1 MAKRRQVQH
10 VTDVFAAASEAVARE
25 LSVQDKVVLVTG
37 GGAGLGRATA
47 SLLAR
52 RGARMALLD
61 VRPDRV
67 KEACASLGEAALG
80 LVADV
85 SEPSQIQTA
94 IDRTV
99 DRFGRLDIMINCAG
113 ITRIDPFLEITL
125 EQYRQSIDIN
135 LTGSFFGTQLAARQ
149 MIKQAPGRQPGE
161 LIGRIINVT
170 SPSAEANSDHQ
181 MVYSMTKAAVNRL
194 TGGAAAALY
203 ERHGICV
210 SAIKPYAVP
219 SPMLE
224 GIFSRREELFGLPAG
239 DPARARARQLVRGR
253 FEPLESHAEVLAWM
267 CAAPPEVING
277 RYVTSTPHTAPL

>member
-1 MAKRRQVQH
+1 MF
-10 VTDVFAAASEAVARE
+10 TAASEEVARE
-25 LSVQDKVVLVTG
+25 LTVEDKVVIITG

-47 SLLAR
+47 SLLAQ
-52 RGARMALLD
+52 RGARVAIVDIRADRVDDACRGLAAAAALLG
-61 VRPDRV
+61 V
-67 KEACASLGEAALG
+67 
-80 LVADV
+80 VADV
-85 SEPSQIQTA
+85 AQPAQIQTI

-99 DRFGRLDIMINCAG
+99 ERFGRLDIMINCAG
-113 ITRIDPFLEITL
+113 ITRIDPFLEVTL

-149 MIKQAPGRQPGE
+149 MIKQAPARRSGE

-170 SPSAEANSDHQ
+170 SPSAEGNSDHQ

-203 ERHGICV
+203 ESHGICV

-224 GIFSRREELFGLPAG
+224 GIFRRREELFGLPAG

-253 FEPLESHAEVLAWM
+253 FESLERHADVLAWM

>member
-1 MAKRRQVQH
+1 M
-10 VTDVFAAASEAVARE
+10 FAAASDEVERE
-25 LSVQDKVVLVTG
+25 LSVEGKVVIITG

-47 SLLAR
+47 TVLAQ
-52 RGARMALLD
+52 RGARVSIAD
-61 VRPDRV
+61 IRPDRV
-67 KEACASLGEAALG
+67 DQTCRGIGDRGMLG

-85 SEPSQIQTA
+85 ALPDQIQMV

-99 DRFGRLDIMINCAG
+99 EHFGRLDIMVNCAG
-113 ITRIDPFLEITL
+113 ITRIDPFLEVTL

-149 MIKQAPGRQPGE
+149 MIKQAPARRSGE

-170 SPSAEANSDHQ
+170 SPSAEGNSDHQ

-203 ERHGICV
+203 ESHGICV

-224 GIFSRREELFGLPAG
+224 GIFRRREELFGLPAG
-239 DPARARARQLVRGR
+239 EPARTRARQLVRGR
-253 FEPLESHAEVLAWM
+253 FESLERHAEVLAWM

>member
-1 MAKRRQVQH
+1 MF
-10 VTDVFAAASEAVARE
+10 TAASDEVGRE
-25 LSVQDKVVLVTG
+25 LSVERKVVIITG

-47 SLLAR
+47 SLLAQR
-52 RGARMALLD
+52 AARVAIAD
-61 VRPDRV
+61 IRPDRV
-67 KEACASLGEAALG
+67 EGTCRGVGGGGILG

-85 SEPSQIQTA
+85 AQPDQIQTI

-99 DRFGRLDIMINCAG
+99 EHFGRLDIMINCAG
-113 ITRIDPFLEITL
+113 ITRVDPFLEVTL
-125 EQYRQSIDIN
+125 EQYRQSMDIN

-149 MIKQAPGRQPGE
+149 MIKQAPARRSGE

-170 SPSAEANSDHQ
+170 SPSAEGNSDHQ

-203 ERHGICV
+203 ESHGICV

-224 GIFSRREELFGLPAG
+224 GIFRRREELFGLPAG
-239 DPARARARQLVRGR
+239 EPARARARQLVRGR
-253 FEPLESHAEVLAWM
+253 FESLERHAEVLAWM
-267 CAAPPEVING
+267 CAAPSEVING